1 MNKLTKAAIA
11 TAVGT
16 ALLLGG
22 AGTLASWNSS
32 ASINGGTVVAGNLAI
47 ASGATG
53 VWKSGSTT
61 IDLSTYKIVPG
72 DTLTYTDTVNVTATG
87 DNLKA
92 KLALTGGSIAASTA
106 ASADVA
112 LASYLTSSA
121 VVTATPGAGIAAGTG
136 VDAGTYTITAATYVA
151 TPITLTVTITFP
163 SGTAG
168 SNNDSMLGSVNLS
181 NVAVT
186 LTQV

>member
-32 ASINGGTVVAGNLAI
+32 TTINGGTIVAGNLTI
-47 ASGATG
+47 ADGATG
-53 VWKSGSTT
+53 VWKSGTT
-61 IDLSTYKIVPG
+61 PINLSTYKIVPG

-87 DNLKA
+87 DNLVA
-92 KLALTGGSIAASTA
+92 KLALAGGSVTSSTTA
-106 ASADVA
+106 AADVA
-112 LASYLTSSA
+112 LASYVSSNA
-121 VVTATPGAGIAAGTG
+121 VITASGAGIVAGTG
-136 VDAGTYTITAATYVA
+136 VDAGTYTITAAAYVP

-168 SNNDSMLGSVNLS
+168 SNNTSMLGSINLS
-181 NVAVT
+181 NMAVT

>member
-32 ASINGGTVVAGNLAI
+32 ASINGGTIVAGNLAI

-106 ASADVA
+106 AAADVA
-112 LASYLTSSA
+112 LAGYITSNA
-121 VVTATPGAGIAAGTG
+121 VIAASGAGIAAGTG

-151 TPITLTVTITFP
+151 TPITLTVTLTFP

-168 SNNDSMLGSVNLS
+168 SNNDSMLGSVSLS
-181 NVAVT
+181 NMAVT